1 MGATLNNSYLSKIRD
16 LRGRSA
22 WNLNELIPVDFPDA
36 NPEQPKVRESFQVI
50 KPTNVLTGSV
60 SAYSV
65 VDALTVKEI
74 SQYRGPAFF
83 VGDGQ
88 KVLRPGDL
96 AISMLDGSAIIIAPE
111 MKGRYLSRFHWGLR
125 GGDAEKLALWAAL
138 NSFTGV
144 KLRRLLV
151 ETVQGPG
158 LSLSGLL
165 GLTLPVID
173 TNTLTEIRQ
182 LWLQSTSVMSM
193 RAKEAEPSWWRTT
206 TLNGL
211 SWNLALSA
219 PDPERVLSGT
229 PLRDYVEIFRG
240 RIGSRKSIESENSFL
255 NDVEVIPIANGSFV
269 STGEID
275 KWARR
280 ELSSH
285 GDQLMPGDLAV
296 SWRNGKLVTQK
307 VTTNMLLSIDVVG
320 IRARDGEVIDNV
332 RAFMS
337 TEEASEKWKALN
349 ATRTVQMASPKLIGD
364 LRLSRPLSEY
374 KTEIGDSFAAPQL
387 SLWLED
393 LLWN

>member
-1 MGATLNNSYLSKIRD
+1 MNNSYLSKIKD
-16 LRGRSA
+16 LRGLSA

-36 NPEQPKVRESFQVI
+36 NSEQPKIRESFQVI

-88 KVLRPGDL
+88 RVLTPGDL

-111 MKGRYLSRFHWGLR
+111 MKGRYLSRFHWVLR
-125 GGDAEKLALWAAL
+125 GGDEEKLILWAAL

-144 KLRRLLV
+144 RLRRLLV

-165 GLTLPVID
+165 GLTLPVI
-173 TNTLTEIRQ
+173 NMGTLTEIRQ
-182 LWLQSTSVMSM
+182 LWLRSTSAMSM
-193 RAKEAEPSWWRTT
+193 RAKEAEPSWWRTRN
-206 TLNGL
+206 LGGL
-211 SWNLALSA
+211 SWNLALST

-240 RIGSRKSIESENSFL
+240 RIGSRNSIESENSVL
-255 NDVEVIPIANGSFV
+255 NDGEVIPIANGSFV
-269 STGEID
+269 WTGEID
-275 KWARR
+275 KWARL
-280 ELSSH
+280 ESSSH
-285 GDQLMPGDLAV
+285 VDQLMPGDLAV

-307 VTTNMLLSIDVVG
+307 VTTNMLSSIDVVG
-320 IRARDGEVIDNV
+320 IRARDSESIDNV

-349 ATRTVQMASPKLIGD
+349 ATRTVQMTSPKLIGD

>member
-211 SWNLALSA
+211 RWNLALST

-255 NDVEVIPIANGSFV
+255 NDVEVMPIANGSFV

-280 ELSSH
+280 ESSSQ

-307 VTTNMLLSIDVVG
+307 VTTNMLLRNNVVG